1 MQDFATISYSVPG
14 YFESPNPSINIFL
27 STGIL
32 AERLDEEVSFNI
44 VRASST
50 RFTTETEFLDVSAR
64 KLALVI
70 LPPDTS
76 YGVAEDSSGVK
87 VLAGALSWVEVLNK
101 LQERTS
107 AARPFGCQTM
117 TVNAGAVMSG
127 KEGAVFVVLKPS
139 NTSGT
144 PPYSSMDQ
152 LVSHNI
158 FPATYS
164 ADVRAMEFPWV
175 KVQDRPW
182 AHGRFK
188 DLEFYNL
195 VGFHVHYADDSLDDL
210 VHMQLWTAGKGVS
223 AGFHNHVE
231 KSFCEIHAC
240 IVNGTGQ
247 GGMRWATVPDQNFD
261 PEDPDLDK
269 TELVVVPD
277 MHEHGPLW
285 HTGPDGHPSL
295 RMNDTI
301 DYPWHAW
308 LAGDGDPNSEQS
320 FDVWVAFEFPSFETF
335 STPARPPA
343 IKPGKYSILDPI
355 TQAVVILKDDNA
367 TDGTPVLAT
376 LPGVVSS
383 AKVRLATAR

>member
-87 VLAGALSWVEVLNK
+87 VLAGALSWVEVLNTK

-127 KEGAVFVVLKPS
+127 KEGAVLVVLKPS

-188 DLEFYNL
+188 
-195 VGFHVHYADDSLDDL
+195 VCTTSSTI
-210 VHMQLWTAGKGVS
+210 TA
-223 AGFHNHVE
+223 
-231 KSFCEIHAC
+231 
-240 IVNGTGQ
+240 
-247 GGMRWATVPDQNFD
+247 
-261 PEDPDLDK
+261 
-269 TELVVVPD
+269 
-277 MHEHGPLW
+277 
-285 HTGPDGHPSL
+285 
-295 RMNDTI
+295 
-301 DYPWHAW
+301 
-308 LAGDGDPNSEQS
+308 
-320 FDVWVAFEFPSFETF
+320 
-335 STPARPPA
+335 
-343 IKPGKYSILDPI
+343 
-355 TQAVVILKDDNA
+355 
-367 TDGTPVLAT
+367 
-376 LPGVVSS
+376 
-383 AKVRLATAR
+383 